1 MANSTNNI
9 GSAGDIST
17 LTAADP
23 IAFDDGRFFGQ
34 LFWDN
39 HLFTAFNDF
48 YNFNYDVP
56 MIETNDELQAF
67 LFGANGDAYVH
78 GTNLLLAN
86 GIIDTI
92 DFTGDGGS
100 FSFRGSMAYSVGD
113 IGTTWID
120 SLSGFDG
127 TDGILLEG
135 HMRINSFF
143 GVIGEVTR
151 LVSYSNNMQIEY
163 IGKFQASRSQGYY
176 NTITATDAGGSF
188 SLSGVYQVA
197 AYQRA
202 SDAAFTLDDILN
214 TAYLFNLSD
223 TFTVIDGTRE
233 WHGFAGND
241 KMYGG
246 AVSDTL
252 YGDTGNDTLDGGAG
266 DDFLAGGLGNDVYFV
281 DSGADSVIE
290 LASQGVDTVNSSVSF
305 NLSLQGL
312 NIEKLVLTGGGN
324 IDATGND
331 LRNTLTGNTGD
342 NTLDGGIGAD
352 RLIGG
357 AGNDT
362 YVVDNAGDSIS
373 DSAGIDTVHA
383 SVSYTLVAGLEN
395 LELSGAAIRGTG
407 NVSANIITGNANA
420 NILNGV
426 GGNDTLDGGM
436 GNDTLTGGAGAD
448 IFTFTATDGVSDTVT
463 DFNRVQGDKID
474 ISNLLTGF
482 DPMAD
487 DITQFVRIDTVGT
500 GSVLFVDADGGGD
513 NFIQIATLNRATGL
527 NDELALLNAGVL
539 IAS

>member
-1 MANSTNNI
+1 MANPVSTI
-9 GSAGDIST
+9 TSSGDIST

-23 IAFDDGRFFGQ
+23 LAFDDGRFFGQ
-34 LFWDN
+34 LFFDN
-39 HLFTAFNDF
+39 HIFTAFDDF

-56 MIETNDELQAF
+56 LIETDTELQAF
-67 LFGANGDAYVH
+67 LFGANGDGYVH
-78 GTNLLLAN
+78 GTDLLLAN
-86 GIIDTI
+86 GVIDTI
-92 DFTGDGGS
+92 EFTGDGGS
-100 FSFRGSMAYSVGD
+100 FSFTGRMEYSFGE
-113 IGTTWID
+113 IGTTTIS

-135 HMRINSFF
+135 KLRINGFF
-143 GVIGEVTR
+143 GVTGEVTR
-151 LVSYSNNMQIEY
+151 LVSYSNNMEIEY
-163 IGKFQASRSQGYY
+163 LGKFQADRIQGYY
-176 NTITATDAGGSF
+176 STITATDAGGSF
-188 SLSGVYQVA
+188 SLSGYYAVA

-214 TAYLFNLSD
+214 TASLFSQSD
-223 TFTVIDGTRE
+223 TFTVIDGTRG

-252 YGDTGNDTLDGGAG
+252 YGDAGNDTLDGGAG
-266 DDFLAGGLGNDVYFV
+266 DDFLAGGLGNDLYFV
-281 DSGADSVIE
+281 DSAADSVIE
-290 LASQGVDTVNSSVSF
+290 LANQGTDTVSSSVSF
-305 NLSLQGL
+305 DLALQGL
-312 NIEKLVLTGGGN
+312 NIEKLALTGGGN

-373 DSAGIDTVHA
+373 DGAGIDTVHA
-383 SVSYTLVAGLEN
+383 SVSYALVAGLEN
-395 LELSGAAIRGTG
+395 LDLSGAAIRGTG
-407 NVSANIITGNANA
+407 NASANIITGNANA

-426 GGNDTLDGGM
+426 GGSDTLDGGI
-436 GNDTLTGGAGAD
+436 GSDTLTGGAGAD
-448 IFTFTATDGVSDTVT
+448 IFTFTATDGASDTVT

-474 ISNLLTGF
+474 ISDLLTGF

-487 DITQFVRIDTVGT
+487 DITQFVRIDTVGKN
-500 GSVLFVDADGGGD
+500 SVLFVDADGGGD
-513 NFIQIATLNRATGL
+513 NFVQIATLNRATGL
-527 NDELALLNAGVL
+527 TDELALLNAGTL